1 MTSGHPY
8 FIQLICHELF
18 AGAQRKDDW
27 EIGLEEIEEV
37 LPDVIER
44 GTVNLKF
51 VWDVADGPERYV
63 MAALADLGRKGTK
76 EEILGLLVENKVRIS
91 PEEVGSAL
99 LELVSRD
106 VLSQDHDFTVGLMR
120 LWLLENRPLN
130 RVIEELAEKHP
141 VAIRFTQ
148 IGDEYRE
155 QGQVEGALEN
165 YQSALKQAPDYLPA
179 LLASAHI
186 YQESDRWL
194 EAIQNYRKVLEID
207 DNQPAAREGLCKTL
221 VALGDTSREM
231 GEDITA
237 IDHYLAVLEVDQK
250 NIEARERLASL
261 YLGKAKD
268 FSNQKKW
275 GKTGEALLEA
285 WKFIP
290 EGKTAGQVEEIEG
303 VEAVEAALFPLESA
317 LSALRAELAQEQLKK
332 AIQLREGKRF
342 GAALLALEQALQY
355 QPDLKGAEQEIKR
368 TREVERDLGLDKMVA
383 AGQQSLRSQRWG
395 EAITIFQRVLDLDL
409 DDKTLIS
416 DVKELD

>member
-1 MTSGHPY
+1 MDRIVELTSGHPY
-8 FIQLICHELF
+8 FTQLICHELF
-18 AGAQRKDDW
+18 ARAQRKDDW
-27 EIGLEEIEEV
+27 EIDLEEIEEV

-99 LELVSRD
+99 LELVSLD

-194 EAIQNYRKVLEID
+194 EAIENYQKVIEIMIPALQIKKGFVRRWLPWEIHPGRWGRTSRRLIIIKVLD
-207 DNQPAAREGLCKTL
+207 
-221 VALGDTSREM
+221 
-231 GEDITA
+231 
-237 IDHYLAVLEVDQK
+237 
-250 NIEARERLASL
+250 
-261 YLGKAKD
+261 
-268 FSNQKKW
+268 
-275 GKTGEALLEA
+275 
-285 WKFIP
+285 
-290 EGKTAGQVEEIEG
+290 
-303 VEAVEAALFPLESA
+303 
-317 LSALRAELAQEQLKK
+317 
-332 AIQLREGKRF
+332 
-342 GAALLALEQALQY
+342 Y
-355 QPDLKGAEQEIKR
+355 Q
-368 TREVERDLGLDKMVA
+368 
-383 AGQQSLRSQRWG
+383 
-395 EAITIFQRVLDLDL
+395 
-409 DDKTLIS
+409 
-416 DVKELD
+416 